1 MKWPCRARHAG
12 EENNNVTLAEDS
24 GANIPGETIMNVAV
38 RVAYLSPGRLA
49 LAVALA
55 LSAVPAHA
63 FTFESESGEVKGSFD
78 TTLSIGA
85 SWRMQDRDPALIGI
99 TNGGTARDVNSDDGN
114 LNYNEGGVVYSALK
128 ATHDFDLTYR
138 NYGMFLRGTYF
149 FDPVNDT
156 KNFLGPEARDRMVSE
171 ADLLDAYV
179 RGTFDIGGR
188 DLNLRLG
195 SQVVSWG
202 ESTFILNG
210 INVINPVDVTKLRVP
225 GAELKEGLTPSN
237 MLWASQQVNQNVTVE
252 GFVLANWDKTRIDP
266 RGSFFSTTD
275 ALSDDGDKIFIGS
288 GRRVD
293 QHKPQAVFGVVPGVS
308 DASAPVWAPRSA
320 DRNPDDSGQFGLAMR
335 MFAPAFNNTE
345 FGFYGMNYHSRTP
358 YLSAIRGAATVSGLD
373 AFTAGALAAGGC
385 TTASTLVNFNA
396 MLTALGANPGGNPL
410 GQGICAAGGAPLVQ
424 ANYFAD
430 YPKDIH
436 LYGVSFN
443 TLGVGGIAW
452 QGEWSYRPNQPVQL
466 ATTEII
472 LAAGGLANNVTG
484 NAASAGAVV
493 PGTEITGY
501 RRVKMHQ
508 LQVTGT
514 KAFGP
519 RVGAEQFVL
528 LGEAGFT
535 HQDLPKDLLFAGP
548 GVYLPAQ
555 GSSTATTS
563 GSTQPNMEGYATRS
577 SWGYRL
583 VGRLDYPN
591 AIGAVAVSPRL
602 AYAHDVDGVSST
614 FNEGTKAGTLGLGF
628 NYNQNLQ
635 ADIAY
640 TWFWGGRTYSGTDP
654 GAVPPGQSADY
665 ASSANP
671 LKDRDFLAVSVSY
684 SF

>member
-1 MKWPCRARHAG
+1 MKLPVC
-12 EENNNVTLAEDS
+12 
-24 GANIPGETIMNVAV
+24 
-38 RVAYLSPGRLA
+38 VAYPSPGRLA
-49 LAVALA
+49 LALSLA

-78 TTLSIGA
+78 TTLSVGA

-114 LNYNEGGVVYSALK
+114 LNYNEDGVVYSAVK

-156 KNFLGPEARDRMVSE
+156 KEFLGPEARDRMVSE

-179 RGTFDIGGR
+179 RGTFDVGGR

-237 MLWASQQVNQNVTVE
+237 MAWASQEINEHVTIE

-288 GRRVD
+288 GRRRD
-293 QHKPQAVFGVVPGVS
+293 QHQPPGIFGL
-308 DASAPVWAPRSA
+308 DADAAVWAPRSA
-320 DRNPDDSGQFGLAMR
+320 DRNPGDSGQFGLAMR
-335 MFAPAFNNTE
+335 LFQPEWNNTE
-345 FGFYGMNYHSRTP
+345 FGVYAMRYHSRTP
-358 YLSAIRGAATVSGLD
+358 FLSAVRGAATTQTAIALAGLD
-373 AFTAGALAAGGC
+373 PGCATSQLINFNVIAGA
-385 TTASTLVNFNA
+385 
-396 MLTALGANPGGNPL
+396 NPL
-410 GQGICAAGGAPLVQ
+410 GQGICTGATQ
-424 ANYFAD
+424 ATYFAD
-430 YPKDIH
+430 YPEKIR
-436 LYGVSFN
+436 LYGISFN
-443 TLGVGGIAW
+443 TLGPAGIAF

-466 ATTEII
+466 AATEII
-472 LAAGGLANNVTG
+472 LAAGGLANNITG
-484 NAASAGAVV
+484 DATQAASVT
-493 PGTEITGY
+493 PGSEITGY

-508 LQVTGT
+508 LQFTGT

-519 RVGAEQFVL
+519 TIGAEQLVL

-535 HQDLPKDLLFAGP
+535 HQDLPDDLLFAGP
-548 GVYLPAQ
+548 GVYLPAE
-555 GSSTATTS
+555 GSSTVTTS

-591 AIGAVAVSPRL
+591 AIGAVTVSPRL

-614 FNEGTKAGTLGLGF
+614 FNEGTKAGTLGVGF
-628 NYNQNLQ
+628 NYRQNLQ

>member
-1 MKWPCRARHAG
+1 MNTTVCVASRFPPRLILAFVMALTAG
-12 EENNNVTLAEDS
+12 S
-24 GANIPGETIMNVAV
+24 
-38 RVAYLSPGRLA
+38 
-49 LAVALA
+49 
-55 LSAVPAHA
+55 AHA
-63 FTFESESGEVKGSFD
+63 ISFESESGEVKGSFD
-78 TTLSIGA
+78 TTLSLGA
-85 SWRMQDRDPALIGI
+85 TWRMQDRDPSLIGI

-114 LNYNEGGVVYSALK
+114 LNYNKKGVVYSAVK
-128 ATHDFDLTYR
+128 ATHDFDLSYR
-138 NYGMFLRGTYF
+138 NYGMFLRGSYF
-149 FDPVNDT
+149 FDPVNET
-156 KNFLGPEARDRMVSE
+156 KNFLGPVARDRMV
-171 ADLLDAYV
+171 DDVNLLDAYV
-179 RGTFDIGGR
+179 RGTFDVGGR
-188 DLNLRLG
+188 NLNLRLG

-210 INVINPVDVTKLRVP
+210 INAINPVDVSKLRVP

-237 MLWASQQVNQNVTVE
+237 MLWASQEVSRSVTVE

-275 ALSDDGDKIFIGS
+275 VLSDDGDKIFIGS

-293 QHKPQAVFGVVPGVS
+293 QHKPQALFGVIPGFS

-320 DRNPDDSGQFGLAMR
+320 DRNPDDSGQFGLALR
-335 MFAPAFNNTE
+335 WFTPALNNTE
-345 FGFYGMNYHSRTP
+345 FGFFAMNYHSRTP
-358 YLSAIRGAATVSGLD
+358 FLTAVRGAATVTGLD
-373 AFTAGALAAGGC
+373 AATAGALAAGGC
-385 TTASTLVNFNA
+385 TPASTLVNFNA
-396 MLTALGANPGGNPL
+396 MLNALGANPGGNPL
-410 GQGICAAGGAPLVQ
+410 GQGICVGGAAPLVQ

-436 LYGVSFN
+436 LVGLSFN
-443 TLGVGGIAW
+443 TLGPAGIAF
-452 QGEWSYRPNQPVQL
+452 QGEYSYRSNQPVQL

-472 LAAGGLANNVTG
+472 LAAGGLANNITSNGLTG
-484 NAASAGAVV
+484 AAANTAAAGVV

-508 LQVTGT
+508 LQFTGT

-519 RVGAEQFVL
+519 TLGSEQLVI
-528 LGEAGFT
+528 LGEAGYNR
-535 HQDLPKDLLFAGP
+535 QDLTDGLLFAGP
-548 GVYLPAQ
+548 GVFLPAV
-555 GSSTATTS
+555 GSNTATTS

-591 AIGAVAVSPRL
+591 AIGAVTVSPRL
-602 AYAHDVDGVSST
+602 AYAHDVEGVSAT
-614 FNEGTKAGTLGLGF
+614 FNEGTKAGTLGVGF
-628 NYNQNLQ
+628 NYRQNLQ

-654 GAVPPGQSADY
+654 GAVPAGQISTY

-671 LKDRDFLAVSVSY
+671 LKDRDFLAVSLSY

>member
-1 MKWPCRARHAG
+1 MNNTVCIASSRAG
-12 EENNNVTLAEDS
+12 SLV
-24 GANIPGETIMNVAV
+24 VAV
-38 RVAYLSPGRLA
+38 LW
-49 LAVALA
+49 A
-55 LSAVPAHA
+55 LSAGSAQA
-63 FTFESESGEVKGSFD
+63 MSFESETGEVKGSFD

-85 SWRMQDRDPALIGI
+85 SWRMEDRDLTLIGI
-99 TNGGTARDVNSDDGN
+99 TNGGTGRDVNSDDGN
-114 LNYNEGGVVYSALK
+114 LNYNDGGIVYSAVK
-128 ATHDFDLTYR
+128 ATHEFDLGYR
-138 NYGMFLRGTYF
+138 NYGVFLRGTYF

-156 KNFLGPEARDRMVSE
+156 KDFLGPEARDRMVSE

-179 RGTFDIGGR
+179 RGTFDLGGR

-237 MLWASQQVNQNVTVE
+237 MAWASQEVNEHVTVE

-266 RGSFFSTTD
+266 RGSFFSTND
-275 ALSDDGDKIFIGS
+275 ILSDDGDKIFIGS

-293 QHKPQAVFGVVPGVS
+293 QHRPQVVFGVVPGVS
-308 DASAPVWAPRSA
+308 DSSAPVWAPRSA
-320 DRNPDDSGQFGLAMR
+320 DRNPDDSGQFGLAVR
-335 MFAPAFNNTE
+335 VFAPAFNNTE
-345 FGFYGMNYHSRTP
+345 FGIYGMNYHSRTP
-358 YLSAIRGAATVSGLD
+358 FLSAVRGAATVSGLD
-373 AFTAGALAAGGC
+373 VFTAGALAAGGC
-385 TTASTLVNFNA
+385 TPASTLINFNA

-410 GQGICAAGGAPLVQ
+410 GQGICAAGAAPLVQ

-443 TLGVGGIAW
+443 TLGAGGIAW

-466 ATTEII
+466 ATTEVI
-472 LAAGGLANNVTG
+472 LAAGGLANNITSTG
-484 NAASAGAVV
+484 LTGSAANAAAGSVL

-508 LQVTGT
+508 IQFTGT

-519 RVGAEQFVL
+519 TMAAEQLVL
-528 LGEAGFT
+528 IGEAGFA
-535 HQDLPKDLLFAGP
+535 HQDLPKELLFAGP
-548 GVYLPAQ
+548 GVYLPAE
-555 GSSTATTS
+555 GSSTATTA

-591 AIGAVAVSPRL
+591 ALGAVAVSPRV
-602 AYAHDVDGVSST
+602 AYAHDVDGVSAT
-614 FNEGTKAGTLGLGF
+614 FNEGTKAGTLGVGF
-628 NYNQNLQ
+628 NYRQNLQ

-654 GAVPPGQSADY
+654 GAVPTGQSQNY
-665 ASSANP
+665 ASNANP

>member
-1 MKWPCRARHAG
+1 MKPPVC
-12 EENNNVTLAEDS
+12 
-24 GANIPGETIMNVAV
+24 
-38 RVAYLSPGRLA
+38 VAYLSPGRLA
-49 LAVALA
+49 LAVSLA

-63 FTFESESGEVKGSFD
+63 FTFEGESGAVKGSFD

-114 LNYNEGGVVYSALK
+114 LNYNEGGIVYSALK

-156 KNFLGPEARDRMVSE
+156 KNFLGPVARDRMVSE

-179 RGTFDIGGR
+179 RGAFDVGGHN
-188 DLNLRLG
+188 LNVRLG

-202 ESTFILNG
+202 ESTFILNS

-237 MLWASQQVNQNVTVE
+237 MAWASQEVNEHVTIE
-252 GFVLANWDKTRIDP
+252 GFVLANWNKTRIDP

-275 ALSDDGDKIFIGS
+275 ALSDDGDRIYIGS
-288 GRRVD
+288 GRRRD
-293 QHKPQAVFGVVPGVS
+293 QHQTPGTFGAVA
-308 DASAPVWAPRSA
+308 DAAVWAPRSA
-320 DRNPDDSGQFGLAMR
+320 DRNPSDSGQFGLALR
-335 MFAPAFNNTE
+335 WFAPELDNTE
-345 FGFYGMNYHSRTP
+345 FGFYAMRYHSRTP
-358 YLSAIRGAATVSGLD
+358 FLSAIRGAATTQTAVALTGSD
-373 AFTAGALAAGGC
+373 AGC
-385 TTASTLVNFNA
+385 ATSQLVNFNV
-396 MLTALGANPGGNPL
+396 LLGINPL
-410 GQGICAAGGAPLVQ
+410 GQGLCTGATQ
-424 ANYFAD
+424 ATYFAD
-430 YPKDIH
+430 YPENIR
-436 LYGVSFN
+436 LYGTSFSAQ
-443 TLGVGGIAW
+443 GAGGIAW

-466 ATTEII
+466 ATTEVI
-472 LAAGGLANNVTG
+472 LAAGGLANNITG
-484 NAASAGAVV
+484 GNVPAASVT

-508 LQVTGT
+508 LQFTGT

-519 RVGAEQFVL
+519 MMAAEQLVL
-528 LGEAGFT
+528 VGEAGFT
-535 HQDLPKDLLFAGP
+535 HQDLPKDQLFAGP
-548 GVYLPAQ
+548 GVYLPAV

-591 AIGAVAVSPRL
+591 AIGAVTVSPRL

-614 FNEGTKAGTLGLGF
+614 FNEDTKAGTLGFGF
-628 NYNQNLQ
+628 NYRQNLQ

-654 GAVPPGQSADY
+654 SLTTGQSPSY

>member
-1 MKWPCRARHAG
+1 
-12 EENNNVTLAEDS
+12 
-24 GANIPGETIMNVAV
+24 
-38 RVAYLSPGRLA
+38 LA
-49 LAVALA
+49 LSLA

-78 TTLSIGA
+78 TTLSVGA

-128 ATHDFDLTYR
+128 ATHDFDLSYR
-138 NYGMFLRGTYF
+138 NYGVFLRGTYF

-156 KNFLGPEARDRMVSE
+156 KEFLGPEARDRMVSE

-179 RGTFDIGGR
+179 RGTFDVGGR

-237 MLWASQQVNQNVTVE
+237 MLWASQQVSQNVTVE

-293 QHKPQAVFGVVPGVS
+293 QHFPPGMFIPG
-308 DASAPVWAPRSA
+308 AAQTAAVWAPRSA
-320 DRNPDDSGQFGLAMR
+320 DRNPGDSGQFGLALR
-335 MFAPAFNNTE
+335 LFQPEWNNTE
-345 FGFYGMNYHSRTP
+345 FGVYAMRYHSRTP
-358 YLSAIRGAATVSGLD
+358 YLSAYRGGATVAASAGL
-373 AFTAGALAAGGC
+373 GGC
-385 TTASTLVNFNA
+385 TTPNFGFI
-396 MLTALGANPGGNPL
+396 LT
-410 GQGICAAGGAPLVQ
+410 GGAIGALCTAP
-424 ANYFAD
+424 ATYFAD
-430 YPKDIH
+430 YPDDIK

-443 TLGVGGIAW
+443 TLGAGGVAW
-452 QGEWSYRPNQPVQL
+452 QGEWSYRSNQPVQL
-466 ATTEII
+466 ATTELI
-472 LAAGGLANNVTG
+472 LAAGGLSNNITG
-484 NAASAGAVV
+484 GTVAAASV
-493 PGTEITGY
+493 PIGTEITGY

-519 RVGAEQFVL
+519 TIGAEQFALV
-528 LGEAGFT
+528 GEAGFT

-548 GVYLPAQ
+548 GVYLPAE

-563 GSTQPNMEGYATRS
+563 GSTQPGMEGYATRS

-583 VGRLDYPN
+583 VGRLDYPD
-591 AIGAVAVSPRL
+591 AIGAVTVSPRL

-614 FNEGTKAGTLGLGF
+614 FNEGTKAGTLGVGF
-628 NYNQNLQ
+628 NYRQNLQ

>member
-1 MKWPCRARHAG
+1 MNKPSPRVSGFRS
-12 EENNNVTLAEDS
+12 NPLA
-24 GANIPGETIMNVAV
+24 AAV
-38 RVAYLSPGRLA
+38 L
-49 LAVALA
+49 LA
-55 LSAVPAHA
+55 LSTAPAYAVS
-63 FTFESESGEVKGSFD
+63 FESESGEVKGSFD
-78 TTLSIGA
+78 TTVSIGA
-85 SWRMQDRDPALIGI
+85 AWRMESRDPSLVGI

-114 LNYNEGGVVYSALK
+114 LNYDKGEAVYSAIK
-128 ATHDFDLTYR
+128 FTHDFELSYQ

-156 KNFLGPEARDRMVSE
+156 NEFLGPVARDRMVAE

-179 RGTFDIGGR
+179 RGAFDVGGR
-188 DLNLRLG
+188 NLNLRLG

-210 INVINPVDVTKLRVP
+210 INVINPVDVSRLRVP
-225 GAELKEGLTPSN
+225 GAELKEGLVPSN
-237 MLWASQQVNQNVTVE
+237 MVWASQEVSSTVSVE
-252 GFVLANWDKTRIDP
+252 GFVLATWNKTKIDP

-275 ALSDDGDKIFIGS
+275 ALSDDGDKIYVGS

-293 QHKPQAVFGVVPGVS
+293 QHRPQVAFGVVPGVS
-308 DASAPVWAPRSA
+308 DFSAPVWAPRSA
-320 DRNPDDSGQFGLAMR
+320 DRNPSDSGQFGLAMR
-335 MFAPAFNNTE
+335 WFAPELNSTE
-345 FGFYGMNYHSRTP
+345 FGFYAMNYHSRTP
-358 YLSAIRGAATVSGLD
+358 YLSAIRGAATISGVD
-373 AFTAGALAAGGC
+373 AATMAFVPSFSAGGC
-385 TTASTLVNFNA
+385 TTSSTLINFNVLA
-396 MLTALGANPGGNPL
+396 GFNPL
-410 GQGICAAGGAPLVQ
+410 SQGLCVGGAQPLVQ

-430 YPKDIH
+430 YPENIH

-443 TLGVGGIAW
+443 TAGPAGIAL
-452 QGEWSYRPNQPVQL
+452 QGEYSYRSNQPVQL
-466 ATTEII
+466 ATTEVI
-472 LAAGGLANNVTG
+472 LAAGGLANNITG
-484 NAASAGAVV
+484 GDVAAASVT

-508 LQVTGT
+508 VQLTGT

-519 RVGAEQFVL
+519 MMAAEQFVL
-528 LGEAGFT
+528 VGEAGFT

-548 GVYLPAQ
+548 GVFLPAQ
-555 GSSTATTS
+555 GSSTLTTS
-563 GSTQPNMEGYATRS
+563 GSTQPGMQGYATRS

-591 AIGAVAVSPRL
+591 AIGAVTVSPRL
-602 AYAHDVDGVSST
+602 AYSHDVDGVSAT
-614 FNEGTKAGTLGLGF
+614 FNEGTKAATLGVGF
-628 NYNQNLQ
+628 NYRQNLQ

-654 GAVPPGQSADY
+654 GAVPAGQSPNY

>member
-1 MKWPCRARHAG
+1 MKLPVC
-12 EENNNVTLAEDS
+12 
-24 GANIPGETIMNVAV
+24 
-38 RVAYLSPGRLA
+38 VAYPSPGRLA
-49 LAVALA
+49 LALSLA

-179 RGTFDIGGR
+179 RGTFDVGGR

-237 MLWASQQVNQNVTVE
+237 MLWASQQVSQNVTVE

-293 QHKPQAVFGVVPGVS
+293 QHFPPGTFIPG
-308 DASAPVWAPRSA
+308 AAQTAAVWAPRSA
-320 DRNPDDSGQFGLAMR
+320 DRNPGDSGQFGLALR
-335 MFAPAFNNTE
+335 LFQPEWNSTE
-345 FGFYGMNYHSRTP
+345 FGVYAMRYHSRTP
-358 YLSAIRGAATVSGLD
+358 FLSAYRGGATVAAS
-373 AFTAGALAAGGC
+373 AGIGGC
-385 TTASTLVNFNA
+385 TTPNFGFI
-396 MLTALGANPGGNPL
+396 LT
-410 GQGICAAGGAPLVQ
+410 GGAIGALCTAP
-424 ANYFAD
+424 ATYFAD
-430 YPKDIH
+430 YPDDIK

-443 TLGVGGIAW
+443 TLGAGGVAW
-452 QGEWSYRPNQPVQL
+452 QGEWSYRSNQPVQL
-466 ATTEII
+466 ATTELI
-472 LAAGGLANNVTG
+472 LAAGGLANNITG
-484 NAASAGAVV
+484 GTVAAASV
-493 PGTEITGY
+493 PIGTEITGY

-519 RVGAEQFVL
+519 TIGAEQFALV
-528 LGEAGFT
+528 GEAGFT

-563 GSTQPNMEGYATRS
+563 GSTQPDMEGYATRS

-591 AIGAVAVSPRL
+591 AIGAVMVSPRL

-614 FNEGTKAGTLGLGF
+614 FNEGTKAGTLGVGF
-628 NYNQNLQ
+628 NYRQNLQ

>member
-1 MKWPCRARHAG
+1 MKPPVC
-12 EENNNVTLAEDS
+12 
-24 GANIPGETIMNVAV
+24 
-38 RVAYLSPGRLA
+38 VAYLSPGRLA

-55 LSAVPAHA
+55 LSAVPAYA

-78 TTLSIGA
+78 TTLSVGA
-85 SWRMQDRDPALIGI
+85 SWRMQDRDPTLVGI

-171 ADLLDAYV
+171 ADMLDAYV

-237 MLWASQQVNQNVTVE
+237 MLWASQQVSQNVTVE

-293 QHKPQAVFGVVPGVS
+293 QHFSPGTFIPG
-308 DASAPVWAPRSA
+308 AAQTAAVWAPRSA
-320 DRNPDDSGQFGLAMR
+320 DRNPGDSGQFGLALR
-335 MFAPAFNNTE
+335 LFQPEWNNTE
-345 FGFYGMNYHSRTP
+345 FGVYAMRYHSRTP
-358 YLSAIRGAATVSGLD
+358 FLSAYRGGATVAAS
-373 AFTAGALAAGGC
+373 AGIGGC
-385 TTASTLVNFNA
+385 TTPNFGFI
-396 MLTALGANPGGNPL
+396 LT
-410 GQGICAAGGAPLVQ
+410 GGAIGALCTAP
-424 ANYFAD
+424 ATYFAD
-430 YPKDIH
+430 YPDDIK

-443 TLGVGGIAW
+443 TLGAGGVAW
-452 QGEWSYRPNQPVQL
+452 QGEWSYRSNQPVQL
-466 ATTEII
+466 ATTELI
-472 LAAGGLANNVTG
+472 LAAGGLANNITG
-484 NAASAGAVV
+484 GTVAAASV
-493 PGTEITGY
+493 PIGTEITGY

-508 LQVTGT
+508 LQFTGT

-519 RVGAEQFVL
+519 TAGAEQLVL

-548 GVYLPAQ
+548 GVYLPAE

-563 GSTQPNMEGYATRS
+563 GSTQPGMEGYATRS

-591 AIGAVAVSPRL
+591 AIGAVTVSPRL

-614 FNEGTKAGTLGLGF
+614 FNEGTRAGTLGLGF
-628 NYNQNLQ
+628 NYSQNLQ